1 MSRILGFAAVLAVSL
16 LASAALGQQSYWM
29 NPNGG
34 NYSDGSNWSLGSAG
48 QYPTFNL
55 GSTGY
60 TVTTQSGNG
69 AQQLIV
75 ENDNVTLNLNSN
87 TYTNGAIYVAAP
99 ETGETGSLTVVGP
112 GAIEQPPEE
121 AVVSIGS
128 SDGSSTG
135 TLTVNGATIEQQN
148 LGSSI
153 FAQNLIVENGGLIK
167 QDGMSGEGDA
177 ITVGNLTE
185 NDGTISSGANY
196 AVLAGN
202 VTLQNG
208 SLFTAGG
215 LDGAVDVYGSL
226 TVDNS
231 LIASGNDIDFAS
243 IAQLMVTDGGM
254 VGSNQDLTLGG
265 STTILSGDIG
275 APTNM
280 YFGNA
285 VTLQL
290 DQPPEGSQI
299 GTSGTAYLSGA
310 LTLQLQNGFV
320 PTLGEQ
326 FQILKFAEVS
336 GTFTSIDLP
345 QLPNGDTFDTRD
357 LYVNGTITVVP
368 EPLSFGLCF
377 GAGTFLCLR
386 RRKRI

>member
-1 MSRILGFAAVLAVSL
+1 
-16 LASAALGQQSYWM
+16 
-29 NPNGG
+29 
-34 NYSDGSNWSLGSAG
+34 
-48 QYPTFNL
+48 
-55 GSTGY
+55 
-60 TVTTQSGNG
+60 
-69 AQQLIV
+69 
-75 ENDNVTLNLNSN
+75 
-87 TYTNGAIYVAAP
+87 
-99 ETGETGSLTVVGP
+99 
-112 GAIEQPPEE
+112 
-121 AVVSIGS
+121 
-128 SDGSSTG
+128 
-135 TLTVNGATIEQQN
+135 
-148 LGSSI
+148 
-153 FAQNLIVENGGLIK
+153 LIVENGGLIK

-208 SLFTAGG
+208 SIFAAGG
-215 LDGAVDVYGSL
+215 LEGAISVYGSL

-231 LIASGNDIDFAS
+231 IIASGNDIDFAS

>member
-1 MSRILGFAAVLAVSL
+1 MSRILGFAVASVGSL
-16 LASAALGQQSYWM
+16 LGSAALGQQSYWM

-231 LIASGNDIDFAS
+231 LIASGNDVDFAS
-243 IAQLMVTDGGM
+243 IAQLMVTDGGT
-254 VGSNQDLTLGG
+254 VESNQDLTLGG
-265 STTILSGDIG
+265 STTILSGGVG
-275 APTNM
+275 APDNT
-280 YFGNA
+280 YFGNEL
-285 VTLQL
+285 TIQL
-290 DQPPEGSQI
+290 DQPPEGASI
-299 GTSGTAYLSGA
+299 VGAGTAFLGGTLS
-310 LTLQLQNGFV
+310 LTLQNGFS
-320 PTLGEQ
+320 PTVGEQ
-326 FQILKFAEVS
+326 FQIMRFGDIS
-336 GTFTSIDLP
+336 GTFSSISYP
-345 QLPNGDTFDTRD
+345 QLPDGETFDTRN

-377 GAGTFLCLR
+377 GAGAFLCLR